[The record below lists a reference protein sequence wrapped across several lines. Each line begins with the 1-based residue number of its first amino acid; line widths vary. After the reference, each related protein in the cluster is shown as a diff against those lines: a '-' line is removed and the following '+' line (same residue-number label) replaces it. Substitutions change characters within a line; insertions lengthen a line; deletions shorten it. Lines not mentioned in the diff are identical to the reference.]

1 MSKFEGERSIMFH
14 RTNAGSNSGDREQNE
29 PYQAEDQPQPEQRS
43 FHYQGKVIEQSA
55 VERYARGEP
64 EQFAAMVPPANQS
77 QPLTQNQFYVYES
90 TIQAP
95 EEEKDTPIMT
105 PADNDIKSESKNEQG
120 APASR
125 IDIPGGVFSRPGQQA
140 QVPGRVP
147 GAYPGAY
154 PGATSFGQPSAAM
167 ANDPAAGRKLYIGQG
182 ITLSGEIEACD
193 HLVVE
198 GTVEAALKGAS
209 VLEIAEAGAYFGTVD
224 IDEATIAG
232 RFEGDLTVRG
242 RLTVKTTGS
251 ITGSITYKELAIEAG
266 ATLDGKLSPLDAKA
280 GGARRPE
287 ASNKSSS
294 GRKPTDF
301 GAELPFEGKAVAA
314 E

>member
-1 MSKFEGERSIMFH
+1 MFH
-14 RTNAGSNSGDREQNE
+14 KTSNGYSFQNQKVDPDLLSEFEQSE
-29 PYQAEDQPQPEQRS
+29 PEQQSFPYQN
-43 FHYQGKVIEQSA
+43 KMIEQSA
-55 VERYARGEP
+55 VERYARGDQVIP
-64 EQFAAMVPPANQS
+64 SSAKIAPANQS
-77 QPLTQNQFYVYES
+77 QPLTENQFYVYES
-90 TIQAP
+90 TIPA
-95 EEEKDTPIMT
+95 EEEKDTRHMT
-105 PADNDIKSESKNEQG
+105 PPEDNKTESKNEQG

-125 IDIPGGVFSRPGQQA
+125 IDIPGGVFSRPGGQPA
-140 QVPGRVP
+140 PMAGRVP

-154 PGATSFGQPSAAM
+154 PGAAATSYGQPSAVSSM
-167 ANDPAAGRKLYIGQG
+167 DPAAGRKLYIGQG
-182 ITLSGEIEACD
+182 ITLSGEIESCD

-242 RLTVKTTGS
+242 RLTVKASGS

-266 ATLDGKLSPLDAKA
+266 ATLDGKVSPLDAKA
-280 GGARRPE
+280 PARKND
-287 ASNKSSS
+287 SNKSAA
-294 GRKPTDF
+294 RKPAEY

>member
-1 MSKFEGERSIMFH
+1 MFH
-14 RTNAGSNSGDREQNE
+14 RTNAGPDLFQKRQEEAVEPEQQVF
-29 PYQAEDQPQPEQRS
+29 PYQTKVFEQT
-43 FHYQGKVIEQSA
+43 A
-55 VERYARGEP
+55 VERYARSEAV
-64 EQFAAMVPPANQS
+64 QKSTRVPPANQS

-90 TIQAP
+90 PIY
-95 EEEKDTPIMT
+95 EEEKDTRTMT
-105 PADNDIKSESKNEQG
+105 PDIDNKSESKEQG
-120 APASR
+120 SAPSR

-140 QVPGRVP
+140 PIAGRVP

-154 PGATSFGQPSAAM
+154 PGASSFGQPASAAT

-182 ITLSGEIEACD
+182 ITLSGEIESCD

-242 RLTVKTTGS
+242 RLTIKASGS
-251 ITGSITYKELAIEAG
+251 ITGAISYKELAVEAG
-266 ATLDGKLSPLDAKA
+266 ATLDGKVSPLDAKNA
-280 GGARRPE
+280 PARKLGGGKAKQ
-287 ASNKSSS
+287 S
-294 GRKPTDF
+294 DF

>member
-1 MSKFEGERSIMFH
+1 MFH
-14 RTNAGSNSGDREQNE
+14 RTNNVPETEQKQSVE
-29 PYQAEDQPQPEQRS
+29 TQVQPEQQT
-43 FHYQGKVIEQSA
+43 FQYQNKVIEQSA
-55 VERYARGEP
+55 VERYARNEAVQEKTRP
-64 EQFAAMVPPANQS
+64 AAIANQS
-77 QPLTQNQFYVYES
+77 QPLTDNQFYVYES
-90 TIQAP
+90 HSYQ
-95 EEEKDTPIMT
+95 EEKDTQMT
-105 PADNDIKSESKNEQG
+105 PSDIDNKAESKDS
-120 APASR
+120 APSR
-125 IDIPGGVFSRPGQQA
+125 IDIPGGVFSRPGQA
-140 QVPGRVP
+140 PMAGRVP

-154 PGATSFGQPSAAM
+154 PGASTFGQQNATT
-167 ANDPAAGRKLYIGQG
+167 ANDPASGRKLYIGQG

-242 RLTVKTTGS
+242 RLTVKASGS

-266 ATLDGKLSPLDAKA
+266 ATLDGKVSPLDAKNTA
-280 GGARRPE
+280 
-287 ASNKSSS
+287 SS
-294 GRKPTDF
+294 GSRKVAAKKPTEY

>member
-1 MSKFEGERSIMFH
+1 MFH
-14 RTNAGSNSGDREQNE
+14 KNNAGPDLFQNGKVEEQE
-29 PYQAEDQPQPEQRS
+29 PVEQQAFPYQS
-43 FHYQGKVIEQSA
+43 KIIEQSA
-55 VERYARGEP
+55 VERYARMEAV
-64 EQFAAMVPPANQS
+64 QQATTKVPPANQS

-90 TIQAP
+90 PIY
-95 EEEKDTPIMT
+95 EEEKDTREMT
-105 PADNDIKSESKNEQG
+105 PDIDNKSDSKEQG
-120 APASR
+120 SAPSR

-140 QVPGRVP
+140 PIAGRVP

-154 PGATSFGQPSAAM
+154 PGAATYGQQSAAVTT
-167 ANDPAAGRKLYIGQG
+167 DPASGRKLYIGQG
-182 ITLSGEIEACD
+182 ITLSGEIESCD

-242 RLTVKTTGS
+242 RLTVKASGS

-266 ATLDGKLSPLDAKA
+266 ATLDGKVSPLEAKA
-280 GGARRPE
+280 GAAGRTKVAGK
-287 ASNKSSS
+287 AKSN
-294 GRKPTDF
+294 DF

>member
-1 MSKFEGERSIMFH
+1 MFH
-14 RTNAGSNSGDREQNE
+14 RTNNGPDQQKADPTKRVETQEPEQTAF
-29 PYQAEDQPQPEQRS
+29 PYQT
-43 FHYQGKVIEQSA
+43 KMIEQSA
-55 VERYARGEP
+55 VERYARNEAV
-64 EQFAAMVPPANQS
+64 QAATTAPAANQS
-77 QPLTQNQFYVYES
+77 QPLTENQFYVYES
-90 TIQAP
+90 TLYQ
-95 EEEKDTPIMT
+95 EEKDTQMT
-105 PADNDIKSESKNEQG
+105 PSDHDTKSESKEQG
-120 APASR
+120 SAPSR
-125 IDIPGGVFSRPGQQA
+125 IDIPGGVFSRPGQPPIA
-140 QVPGRVP
+140 GRVP

-154 PGATSFGQPSAAM
+154 PGAATFGQPAASS
-167 ANDPAAGRKLYIGQG
+167 ANDPASGRKLYIGQG

-242 RLTVKTTGS
+242 RLTIKASGS
-251 ITGSITYKELAIEAG
+251 ITGAITYKELAIEAG
-266 ATLDGKLSPLDAKA
+266 ATLDGKVSPLDAKA
-280 GGARRPE
+280 
-287 ASNKSSS
+287 SS
-294 GRKPTDF
+294 GRGSKSEGKTARKSTDY

>member
-1 MSKFEGERSIMFH
+1 L
-14 RTNAGSNSGDREQNE
+14 TEQ
-29 PYQAEDQPQPEQRS
+29 A
-43 FHYQGKVIEQSA
+43 
-55 VERYARGEP
+55 
-64 EQFAAMVPPANQS
+64 
-77 QPLTQNQFYVYES
+77 FYVYES
-90 TIQAP
+90 PIHQAA
-95 EEEKDTPIMT
+95 EEEKDYHAMT
-105 PADNDIKSESKNEQG
+105 PAEENKQEPKNEQN

-125 IDIPGGVFSRPGQQA
+125 IDIPGGVFSRPGQA
-140 QVPGRVP
+140 PMAGRVP

-154 PGATSFGQPSAAM
+154 PGAVAGGYGQPSASA
-167 ANDPAAGRKLYIGQG
+167 ATDAAAGRKLYIGQG
-182 ITLSGEIEACD
+182 ITLSGEIESCD

-242 RLTVKTTGS
+242 RLTVKTSGS

-266 ATLDGKLSPLDAKA
+266 ATLDGKLSPLDAKTSH
-280 GGARRPE
+280 ARRTE
-287 ASNKSSS
+287 GNNKA
-294 GRKPTDF
+294 RKPNDF

>member
-1 MSKFEGERSIMFH
+1 MFH
-14 RTNAGSNSGDREQNE
+14 RTNNGNEILPQNRDQQPAEPAPAQQTFQYQTKVFEQT
-29 PYQAEDQPQPEQRS
+29 
-43 FHYQGKVIEQSA
+43 A
-55 VERYARGEP
+55 VERYARNEAVNAP
-64 EQFAAMVPPANQS
+64 APVANQS
-77 QPLTQNQFYVYES
+77 QPLTDTQFYVYES
-90 TIQAP
+90 PIY
-95 EEEKDTPIMT
+95 EEEKDTQIMSST
-105 PADNDIKSESKNEQG
+105 EDNKTDNKEATASN
-120 APASR
+120 SR
-125 IDIPGGVFSRPGQQA
+125 IDIPGGVFSRPGQA
-140 QVPGRVP
+140 PIAGRVP

-154 PGATSFGQPSAAM
+154 PGASSFGQQSAAT

-182 ITLSGEIEACD
+182 ITLSGEIESCD

-242 RLTVKTTGS
+242 RLTIKASGS
-251 ITGSITYKELAIEAG
+251 ITGAISYKELAVEAG
-266 ATLDGKLSPLDAKA
+266 ATLDGKITPLDAKTQSH
-280 GGARRPE
+280 GSRKVE
-287 ASNKSSS
+287 NK
-294 GRKPTDF
+294 GNNQQRKQNEY

>member
-1 MSKFEGERSIMFH
+1 
-14 RTNAGSNSGDREQNE
+14 
-29 PYQAEDQPQPEQRS
+29 
-43 FHYQGKVIEQSA
+43 
-55 VERYARGEP
+55 
-64 EQFAAMVPPANQS
+64 
-77 QPLTQNQFYVYES
+77 
-90 TIQAP
+90 
-95 EEEKDTPIMT
+95 MT
-105 PADNDIKSESKNEQG
+105 PDIDNKNDTKNEQNST
-120 APASR
+120 PSR
-125 IDIPGGVFSRPGQQA
+125 IDIPGGVFARPGQPA
-140 QVPGRVP
+140 PVAGRVP

-154 PGATSFGQPSAAM
+154 PGAATTPAYGAAATTSL

-182 ITLSGEIEACD
+182 ITLSGEIESCD

-242 RLTVKTTGS
+242 RLTVKTSGS

-266 ATLDGKLSPLDAKA
+266 ATLDGKLSPLDAKNA
-280 GGARRPE
+280 G
-287 ASNKSSS
+287 ASSRGNKVAKS
-294 GRKPTDF
+294 GKPNEY

>member
-1 MSKFEGERSIMFH
+1 MFH
-14 RTNAGSNSGDREQNE
+14 KTNSGKDVPQNG
-29 PYQAEDQPQPEQRS
+29 QNDQVEPEQGA
-43 FHYQGKVIEQSA
+43 FQYQSKVIEQSA
-55 VERYARGEP
+55 VERYAKMEAV
-64 EQFAAMVPPANQS
+64 QTSTKIPPANQS

-90 TIQAP
+90 PIY
-95 EEEKDTPIMT
+95 EEEKDTQEMT
-105 PADNDIKSESKNEQG
+105 ADIDNKNDSKEQNA
-120 APASR
+120 APSR

-140 QVPGRVP
+140 PIAGRVP

-154 PGATSFGQPSAAM
+154 PGAATYGQQSAST

-242 RLTVKTTGS
+242 RLTVKASGS

-280 GGARRPE
+280 AGSR
-287 ASNKSSS
+287 KSS
-294 GRKPTDF
+294 GGKAKTNEY
-301 GAELPFEGKAVAA
+301 GAELPFDGKAVAA

>member
-1 MSKFEGERSIMFH
+1 MFH
-14 RTNAGSNSGDREQNE
+14 RTNNAPETAPKQSVETQ
-29 PYQAEDQPQPEQRS
+29 QQPEQQT
-43 FHYQGKVIEQSA
+43 FQYQTKMIEQSA
-55 VERYARGEP
+55 VERYARNEAVQATTKAP
-64 EQFAAMVPPANQS
+64 VANQS
-77 QPLTQNQFYVYES
+77 QPLTENQFYVYES
-90 TIQAP
+90 TLYQ
-95 EEEKDTPIMT
+95 EEKDTQMT
-105 PADNDIKSESKNEQG
+105 PSDLDNKSESKDS
-120 APASR
+120 APSR
-125 IDIPGGVFSRPGQQA
+125 IDIPGGVFSRPGQPPIA
-140 QVPGRVP
+140 GRVP

-154 PGATSFGQPSAAM
+154 PGASTFGQTSAST
-167 ANDPAAGRKLYIGQG
+167 ANDPASGRKLYIGQG
-182 ITLSGEIEACD
+182 ITLSGEIESCD

-242 RLTVKTTGS
+242 RLTVKASGS

-266 ATLDGKLSPLDAKA
+266 SNIDGKLSPLDAKTTA
-280 GGARRPE
+280 SRKTETKAR
-287 ASNKSSS
+287 KS
-294 GRKPTDF
+294 TDY

>member
-1 MSKFEGERSIMFH
+1 MFH
-14 RTNAGSNSGDREQNE
+14 RTNNGPDLSKKVQETEEPEQQSF
-29 PYQAEDQPQPEQRS
+29 PYQS
-43 FHYQGKVIEQSA
+43 KFFEQSA
-55 VERYARGEP
+55 VERYARNEAV
-64 EQFAAMVPPANQS
+64 QAAVSAPSANQS
-77 QPLTQNQFYVYES
+77 QPLTENQFYVYES
-90 TIQAP
+90 PIY
-95 EEEKDTPIMT
+95 EEEKDTRTMT
-105 PADNDIKSESKNEQG
+105 AAADDNKVENKD
-120 APASR
+120 APSR

-140 QVPGRVP
+140 PIAGRVP

-154 PGATSFGQPSAAM
+154 PGAAAPYGQQNAAT
-167 ANDPAAGRKLYIGQG
+167 ANDPASGRKLYIGQG
-182 ITLSGEIEACD
+182 ITLSGEIESCD

-242 RLTVKTTGS
+242 RLTVKASGS

-266 ATLDGKLSPLDAKA
+266 SNIDGKLSPLDAKSSPRA
-280 GGARRPE
+280 GKVENKARK
-287 ASNKSSS
+287 SN
-294 GRKPTDF
+294 DF

>member
-1 MSKFEGERSIMFH
+1 MFH
-14 RTNAGSNSGDREQNE
+14 RINNPHDFAGKKVSEVAVDDVKEQE
-29 PYQAEDQPQPEQRS
+29 PSQQSFQYQS
-43 FHYQGKVIEQSA
+43 KMIEQSA
-55 VERYARGEP
+55 LERFARNEAVQVTVSG
-64 EQFAAMVPPANQS
+64 PANQS
-77 QPLTQNQFYVYES
+77 APLTQDQFYVYES
-90 TIQAP
+90 QTQQ
-95 EEEKDTPIMT
+95 EEKDTPMT
-105 PADNDIKSESKNEQG
+105 SVDTDNKTENNQS
-120 APASR
+120 ATSR
-125 IDIPGGVFSRPGQQA
+125 IDIPGGVFSRPAA
-140 QVPGRVP
+140 QTAAPMAGRAP

-154 PGATSFGQPSAAM
+154 PGAASYGAQSAST

-182 ITLSGEIEACD
+182 ITLSGEIESCD

-242 RLTVKTTGS
+242 RLTIKATGS
-251 ITGSITYKELAIEAG
+251 ITGSIAYKELAIEAG
-266 ATLDGKLSPLDAKA
+266 ANVDGKISPLDPKNVSANRKA
-280 GGARRPE
+280 PAGKTVG
-287 ASNKSSS
+287 KSA
-294 GRKPTDF
+294 DF

>member
-1 MSKFEGERSIMFH
+1 MFH
-14 RTNAGSNSGDREQNE
+14 RTNNNE
-29 PYQAEDQPQPEQRS
+29 VDTSRNKEEAVEAPVQHAFQYQT
-43 FHYQGKVIEQSA
+43 KIIEQSA
-55 VERYARGEP
+55 VERYAKTEGLP
-64 EQFAAMVPPANQS
+64 QNAPVLPANQS
-77 QPLTQNQFYVYES
+77 QPLTDNQFYVYES
-90 TIQAP
+90 PIY
-95 EEEKDTPIMT
+95 EEEKDTAAMT
-105 PADNDIKSESKNEQG
+105 PDIDNKNETKNDQNS
-120 APASR
+120 APSR
-125 IDIPGGVFSRPGQQA
+125 IDIPGGVFARPGQPA
-140 QVPGRVP
+140 PVAGRVP

-154 PGATSFGQPSAAM
+154 PGAATTPSYGAASTTL
-167 ANDPAAGRKLYIGQG
+167 ASDPAAGRKLYIGQG
-182 ITLSGEIEACD
+182 ITLSGEIESCD

-242 RLTVKTTGS
+242 RLTVKASGS

-266 ATLDGKLSPLDAKA
+266 ATLDGKLSPLDAKNA
-280 GGARRPE
+280 
-287 ASNKSSS
+287 SSS
-294 GRKPTDF
+294 TRSTKVSKAGKPNEY

>member
-1 MSKFEGERSIMFH
+1 MFH
-14 RTNAGSNSGDREQNE
+14 RTTNVPETAPKQSVETHE
-29 PYQAEDQPQPEQRS
+29 QPEQQA
-43 FHYQGKVIEQSA
+43 FQYQSKVIEQSA
-55 VERYARGEP
+55 VERYARNEAV
-64 EQFAAMVPPANQS
+64 QAAAKTGPANQS
-77 QPLTQNQFYVYES
+77 QPLTENQFYVYES
-90 TIQAP
+90 TLYQ
-95 EEEKDTPIMT
+95 EEKDTQMT
-105 PADNDIKSESKNEQG
+105 PSDIDNKAESKEQG
-120 APASR
+120 SAPSR
-125 IDIPGGVFSRPGQQA
+125 IDIPGGVFSRPGQPPMA
-140 QVPGRVP
+140 GRVP

-154 PGATSFGQPSAAM
+154 PGASTFGQQTATT
-167 ANDPAAGRKLYIGQG
+167 ANDPASGRKLYIGQG
-182 ITLSGEIEACD
+182 ITLSGEIESCD

-242 RLTVKTTGS
+242 RLTVKASGS

-266 ATLDGKLSPLDAKA
+266 ATIDGKLSPLDAKA
-280 GGARRPE
+280 
-287 ASNKSSS
+287 S
-294 GRKPTDF
+294 GRSKNEGNKARKSVDY

>member
-1 MSKFEGERSIMFH
+1 MFH
-14 RTNAGSNSGDREQNE
+14 RSQPPRADQSNNTVQSQE
-29 PYQAEDQPQPEQRS
+29 QPEQQT
-43 FHYQGKVIEQSA
+43 FAYQSKVIETAA
-55 VERYARGEP
+55 VERYARNEAV
-64 EQFAAMVPPANQS
+64 QNSTKASPANQS
-77 QPLTQNQFYVYES
+77 QPLTENQFYVYES
-90 TIQAP
+90 PIY
-95 EEEKDTPIMT
+95 EEEKDTHAMT
-105 PADNDIKSESKNEQG
+105 PADNDIKDTKNET
-120 APASR
+120 PSR

-140 QVPGRVP
+140 PIAAAAARGVP

-154 PGATSFGQPSAAM
+154 PGATTYGQTSAST
-167 ANDPAAGRKLYIGQG
+167 ANDPASGRKLYIGQG

-242 RLTVKTTGS
+242 RLTIKASGS
-251 ITGSITYKELAIEAG
+251 ITGAITYKELAIEAG
-266 ATLDGKLSPLDAKA
+266 ATLDGKVSPLDNKN
-280 GGARRPE
+280 
-287 ASNKSSS
+287 ASASSN
-294 GRKPTDF
+294 RKIATKTKPNEY
-301 GAELPFEGKAVAA
+301 GAELPFDGKAVAA